1 MTTSATPTLPLRR
14 IVQGNNPRTY
24 FDPVDMAGLRA
35 GLLAAGR
42 VIQPIIVRPIP
53 GSELYEIV
61 AGERRWRAAKD
72 VFGDDYDMPVVIE
85 ALNDEEAEAFAVIEN
100 HHRAPMSHAEEAH
113 AAKRQLLRHK
123 GDKEEAAASLGWKPE
138 LMERRLAL
146 LTCTPAVLE
155 ALTQHQILLGHAEL
169 LAGVPPEKQDTVL
182 AGVLAHKIP
191 VGVLKEQL
199 GRFARQ
205 LAAAIFDTASCSACP
220 HNSARQAGLF
230 DESLGEGY
238 CQHPTHYDEL
248 TLQAVEAKAQ
258 GLRDQYPLVQIVK
271 ATDGCA
277 YLPVAADGELGVGA
291 AQYAACQGCASFG
304 CAVSALPG
312 SYGDVTPS
320 QCFDAAC
327 HTMKVAAW
335 RKAQR
340 ESGQETPSK
349 PGKPPAKG
357 RQSGAAKSKATVAQP
372 SNQTPQRVKDYRLA
386 QWRKWAARELMA
398 QPERNRRVMIALARA
413 GHTGDVRTAE
423 FGAVAKRIA
432 GPWVVERLDFAA
444 ILPEAEAIYAQH
456 LEQLMLAVTA
466 SAAFGVGLPD
476 LEALLNYLEVDE
488 GRHFK
493 WNTEFLE
500 LFTLSELESLA
511 GEVGLKAKMGTAF
524 KMARAKKKC
533 DFIKALLAV
542 SGFAYEGTVP
552 AAMQYPRRA
561 ISAASGAPASD
572 DLPTSAVEPAEEE
585 ALASLAAQPLE
596 NPQCLRSMVSKA
608 FF

>member
-1 MTTSATPTLPLRR
+1 MDTSAHSVPANPTLPLSR
-14 IVQGNNPRTY
+14 IVQGKNPRTY
-24 FDPVDMAGLRA
+24 FDPVEMADLRA
-35 GLLAAGR
+35 GLRAAGR

-53 GSELYEIV
+53 GTDRYEIV

-72 VFGDDYDMPVVIE
+72 VFGDDYDMPVAIE

-100 HHRAPMSHAEEAH
+100 HHRAPISHAEEAY

-146 LTCTPAVLE
+146 LTCTLAVLE
-155 ALTQHQILLGHAEL
+155 ALTQHRIQLGHAEL
-169 LAGVPPEKQDTVL
+169 LAGVPPDKQDTVL

-205 LAAAIFDTASCSACP
+205 LAAAIFDTAPCSACP

-258 GLRDQYPLVQIVK
+258 GLRDQYPLVRIVK
-271 ATDGCA
+271 ATDGSA
-277 YLPVAADGELGVGA
+277 YLPVAADGELGVGTT
-291 AQYAACQGCASFG
+291 QYAACQGCASFG

-340 ESGQETPSK
+340 QSEPETPAK
-349 PGKPPAKG
+349 TGKTPAK
-357 RQSGAAKSKATVAQP
+357 RKPSGAASVAQP
-372 SNQTPQRVKDYRLA
+372 SNQTPQRVKDYRVA

-398 QPERNRRVMIALARA
+398 QPERNRRVMIALARS
-413 GHTGDVRTAE
+413 GHAGDVRTAE
-423 FGAVAKRIA
+423 FGQVAKRIA
-432 GPWVVERLDFAA
+432 GPWVVECLDFAA
-444 ILPEAEAIYAQH
+444 ILPEAEAIDAQH
-456 LEQLMLAVTA
+456 LERLMLAVTA

-476 LEALLNYLEVDE
+476 LGALLNYLEVDE

-493 WNTEFLE
+493 WNAEFLE

-511 GEVGLKAKMGTAF
+511 GEVGLKAKMGAAF
-524 KMARAKKKC
+524 KLARARKKG
-533 DFIKALLAV
+533 DFIKSLLAV
-542 SGFAYEGTVP
+542 PGFAYEGTVP
-552 AAMQYPRRA
+552 AVMHYPRRA
-561 ISAASGAPASD
+561 VSAASIAQASD
-572 DLPTSAVEPAEEE
+572 GLPALAVEPAEEE
-585 ALASLAAQPLE
+585 ALAA
-596 NPQCLRSMVSKA
+596 
-608 FF
+608 

>member
-1 MTTSATPTLPLRR
+1 MDTSTNSVPANPTRPLSR
-14 IVQGNNPRTY
+14 IVQGKNPRTY
-24 FDPVDMAGLRA
+24 FDPVEMDDLRA
-35 GLLAAGR
+35 GLRAAGR

-53 GSELYEIV
+53 GTDLYEIV
-61 AGERRWRAAKD
+61 AGERRWRASKD

-85 ALNDEEAEAFAVIEN
+85 SLNDEEAEAIAVIEN

-123 GDKEEAAASLGWKPE
+123 GDKDEAAASLGWKPE
-138 LMERRLAL
+138 LLERRLAL
-146 LTCTPAVLE
+146 LTCTPAVLD
-155 ALTQHQILLGHAEL
+155 ALTQHHIQLGHAEL
-169 LAGVPPEKQDTVL
+169 LAGVPPDKQDAVL
-182 AGVLAHKIP
+182 TGVLAHKVP

-205 LAAAIFDTASCSACP
+205 LAAAIFDTAQCSACP

-271 ATDGCA
+271 ATDGSA
-277 YLPVAADGELGVGA
+277 YLPVEADGELGVGA
-291 AQYAACQGCASFG
+291 SQYAACQGCASFG

-327 HTMKVAAW
+327 HTLKVAAW

-340 ESGQETPSK
+340 ESGQEA
-349 PGKPPAKG
+349 PAK
-357 RQSGAAKSKATVAQP
+357 SGKTPAKRKSTGAVNPAASNAQP
-372 SNQTPQRVKDYRLA
+372 SNQTPQRVKDYRVA
-386 QWRKWAARELMA
+386 QWRKWVARELMA
-398 QPERNRRVMIALARA
+398 QPERNRRVMIALVRS
-413 GHTGDVRTAE
+413 GHAGDVRTAE
-423 FGAVAKRIA
+423 FGQVAKRIA

-444 ILPEAEAIYAQH
+444 ILPEAEAIDAQH

-466 SAAFGVGLPD
+466 SAAFGIGLRD
-476 LEALLNYLEVDE
+476 LDALLNYLEVDE

-493 WNTEFLE
+493 WNAEFLE

-511 GEVGLKAKMGTAF
+511 GEVGLKAKMGAAF
-524 KMARAKKKC
+524 KLARAKKKG
-533 DFIKALLAV
+533 DFIKSLLAV
-542 SGFAYEGTVP
+542 PGFAYEATVP
-552 AAMQYPRRA
+552 AVMQYPRRA
-561 ISAASGAPASD
+561 VSAASIGQESD
-572 DLPTSAVEPAEEE
+572 GLPVSTVEPVEEE
-585 ALASLAAQPLE
+585 TLAA
-596 NPQCLRSMVSKA
+596 
-608 FF
+608 

>member
-1 MTTSATPTLPLRR
+1 MDTSANSVPANPTLPLSR
-14 IVQGNNPRTY
+14 IVQGKNPRTY
-24 FDPVDMAGLRA
+24 FDPVEMANLRA
-35 GLLAAGR
+35 GLCAVGR

-53 GSELYEIV
+53 GTDLYEIV

-85 ALNDEEAEAFAVIEN
+85 ALNDEEAEAIAVIEN

-138 LMERRLAL
+138 LLERRLAL
-146 LTCTPAVLE
+146 LSCTPAVLE
-155 ALTQHQILLGHAEL
+155 ALTQRQIQLGHAEL
-169 LAGVPPEKQDTVL
+169 LAGVPPDKQDAVL
-182 AGVLAHKIP
+182 TGVLAHKVP

-205 LAAAIFDTASCSACP
+205 LAAAIFDTAQCSACL

-258 GLRDQYPLVQIVK
+258 GLREQYPLVQIVK
-271 ATDGCA
+271 ATDGSA

-327 HTMKVAAW
+327 HTLKVAAW

-340 ESGQETPSK
+340 ESEQETPAK
-349 PGKPPAKG
+349 TGKTPAK
-357 RQSGAAKSKATVAQP
+357 RKPSGTVTPSATAEQP
-372 SNQTPQRVKDYRLA
+372 SNQTPQRVKDYRVA
-386 QWRKWAARELMA
+386 QWRKWAAKELMA
-398 QPERNRRVMIALARA
+398 QPERNRRVMIALART
-413 GHTGDVRTAE
+413 GHSGDVRTIE
-423 FGAVAKRIA
+423 FGAAAKRIA

-444 ILPEAEAIYAQH
+444 ILPEAEAIDAQH

-466 SAAFGVGLPD
+466 SAAFGVGLRD

-488 GRHFK
+488 GRLFK
-493 WNTEFLE
+493 WNAEFLE

-511 GEVGLKAKMGTAF
+511 GEVGLKAKMGMAF
-524 KMARAKKKC
+524 KLARAKKKG
-533 DFIKALLAV
+533 DFIKSLLTV
-542 SGFAYEGTVP
+542 PGFAYEGTVP
-552 AAMQYPRRA
+552 AVMQYPRHA
-561 ISAASGAPASD
+561 VPAASIAQMGD
-572 DLPTSAVEPAEEE
+572 ELPVEPLEVVDEE
-585 ALASLAAQPLE
+585 ALAA
-596 NPQCLRSMVSKA
+596 
-608 FF
+608 

>member
-1 MTTSATPTLPLRR
+1 MDTSAHSVPANPTLPLSR

-24 FDPVDMAGLRA
+24 FDPVEMADLRA
-35 GLLAAGR
+35 GLRAAGR
-42 VIQPIIVRPIP
+42 VIQPIIVRPIA
-53 GSELYEIV
+53 GTDRYEIV

-100 HHRAPMSHAEEAH
+100 HHRAPISHAEEAH
-113 AAKRQLLRHK
+113 AAKRQLLRYK

-146 LTCTPAVLE
+146 LTCTPAVLD
-155 ALTQHQILLGHAEL
+155 ALTQHRIQLGHAEL
-169 LAGVPPEKQDTVL
+169 LAGVPPDKQDTVL

-205 LAAAIFDTASCSACP
+205 LAAAIFDTAQCSACP

-271 ATDGCA
+271 ATDGSA
-277 YLPVAADGELGVGA
+277 YLPVVAGGELGVGA

-312 SYGDVTPS
+312 SYGDVTHS

-327 HTMKVAAW
+327 HTLKVAAW

-340 ESGQETPSK
+340 ESEQAAPSKTGKTPAKRKSFGTVTPS
-349 PGKPPAKG
+349 
-357 RQSGAAKSKATVAQP
+357 ATVEPP
-372 SNQTPQRVKDYRLA
+372 SNQTPQRVKDYRVA
-386 QWRKWAARELMA
+386 QWRKWAAGELMA

-413 GHTGDVRTAE
+413 GHAGDVRTAE
-423 FGAVAKRIA
+423 FGQVAKRIA

-444 ILPEAEAIYAQH
+444 ILPEAEAIEAQH
-456 LEQLMLAVTA
+456 LEPLMLAVTA
-466 SAAFGVGLPD
+466 SAAFGVGLRD
-476 LEALLNYLEVDE
+476 LDALLNYLEVDE
-488 GRHFK
+488 GRYFK

-511 GEVGLKAKMGTAF
+511 GEVGLKAKMGAAF
-524 KMARAKKKC
+524 KLARAKKKG
-533 DFIKALLAV
+533 DFIKSLLAV
-542 SGFAYEGTVP
+542 PGFAYEGTVP
-552 AAMQYPRRA
+552 AVMQYPRRA
-561 ISAASGAPASD
+561 VSAASLGQESD
-572 DLPTSAVEPAEEE
+572 DLPVAPVEPAEEE
-585 ALASLAAQPLE
+585 VLAA
-596 NPQCLRSMVSKA
+596 
-608 FF
+608 

>member
-1 MTTSATPTLPLRR
+1 MDTSANSVPANPALPLSR
-14 IVQGNNPRTY
+14 IVQGKNPRTY
-24 FDPVDMAGLRA
+24 FDPVEMADLEAGLR
-35 GLLAAGR
+35 AAGR
-42 VIQPIIVRPIP
+42 VIQPIIVRPITATD
-53 GSELYEIV
+53 LYEIV

-85 ALNDEEAEAFAVIEN
+85 ALNDEEAEAIAVIEN
-100 HHRAPMSHAEEAH
+100 HHRAPMSHADEAQ

-155 ALTQHQILLGHAEL
+155 ALTQHQIQLGHAEL
-169 LAGVPPEKQDTVL
+169 LAGVPPDKQDSVL

-205 LAAAIFDTASCSACP
+205 LASAIFDTAQCSACP

-258 GLRDQYPLVQIVK
+258 GLRDQYPLVHIVK
-271 ATDGCA
+271 ATNGNA
-277 YLPVAADGELGVGA
+277 YLLVAADGEFGVGA
-291 AQYAACQGCASFG
+291 EQYTTCRGCASFG

-312 SYGDVTPS
+312 SYGDVADS

-327 HTMKVAAW
+327 HTTKVAAW

-340 ESGQETPSK
+340 ESGQEVPSRT
-349 PGKPPAKG
+349 GKTPAK
-357 RQSGAAKSKATVAQP
+357 RKPSGAAHPAATVAQP
-372 SNQTPQRVKDYRLA
+372 SNQTPQRVKDYRIA
-386 QWRKWAARELMA
+386 QWRKWAARELMM

-423 FGAVAKRIA
+423 FGHVARRIA

-444 ILPEAEAIYAQH
+444 ILPEAEAIDAQH
-456 LEQLMLAVTA
+456 LEPLMLAVTA
-466 SAAFGVGLPD
+466 SAAFGVGLHGLD
-476 LEALLNYLEVDE
+476 ALLNYLEVDE

-524 KMARAKKKC
+524 KLARAKKKG

-542 SGFAYEGTVP
+542 PGFAYEGTVP
-552 AAMQYPRRA
+552 AVMRYSRCSVPAVSIGPVDE
-561 ISAASGAPASD
+561 APA
-572 DLPTSAVEPAEEE
+572 AVPAEGREEE
-585 ALASLAAQPLE
+585 ALAA
-596 NPQCLRSMVSKA
+596 
-608 FF
+608 